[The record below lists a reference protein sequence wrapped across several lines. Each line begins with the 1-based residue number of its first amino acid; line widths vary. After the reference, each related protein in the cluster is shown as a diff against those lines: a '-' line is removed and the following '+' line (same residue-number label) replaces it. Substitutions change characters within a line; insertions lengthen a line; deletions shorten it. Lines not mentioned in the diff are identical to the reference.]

1 MEELKRTRRITIG
14 VFAFIAVIIIGL
26 ATLKKPKDIYQFSPQ
41 EMNEELLLVYQVT
54 PEEALNLVKDT
65 ANYVFVDVRS
75 IYDFEKGS
83 IKNAVNI
90 PIPMLLDD
98 DNKELFKQW
107 KKDSVTVVFY
117 GNDQLQA
124 NAPWMLMYQ
133 LGYTNTRVL
142 LGGKSYLD
150 KQIAGLLTENSTFEM
165 ENPAVDFKAIL
176 AKGRNGSEST
186 STTVAPKKKVVV
198 RKKKKKAAEGGC

>member
-1 MEELKRTRRITIG
+1 MEELKRTKRITIG

-26 ATLKKPKDIYQFSPQ
+26 ATLKKPKNIYELTPQ
-41 EMNEELLLVYQVT
+41 QMNEELVLLYPVT
-54 PEEALNLVKDT
+54 PVEATKMLKDT
-65 ANYVFVDVRS
+65 MHNVFVDVRS
-75 IYDFEKGS
+75 IYDYEKERLES
-83 IKNAVNI
+83 AVNI

-98 DNKELFKQW
+98 DNKKLFNQW
-107 KKDSVTVVFY
+107 KQDSVTVVFY

-142 LGGKSYLD
+142 LGGINYMD
-150 KQIAGLLTENSTFEM
+150 KLTNGLLSTNSTYDM
-165 ENPAVDFKAIL
+165 EDPAFDFNAIL
-176 AKGRNGSEST
+176 AKGNAGKQ
-186 STTVAPKKKVVV
+186 TVTAQAPKKKVVV

>member
-26 ATLKKPKDIYQFSPQ
+26 TTLKKPRDIYELTPQ
-41 EMNEELLLVYQVT
+41 QMNEELILVYQVT
-54 PEEALNLVKDT
+54 PEEVTNLLKDSI
-65 ANYVFVDVRS
+65 NNVFVDVRS
-75 IYDFEKGS
+75 IYDYEKGS
-83 IKNAVNI
+83 IGNAINI

-98 DNKELFKQW
+98 DNKKLFNQW

-133 LGYTNTRVL
+133 LGYTNTKVL
-142 LGGKSYLD
+142 LGGISYLD
-150 KQIAGLLTENSTFEM
+150 KQKASLLTENSTFEV
-165 ENPAVDFKAIL
+165 ENPAVDFKAVI
-176 AKGRNGSEST
+176 AKGNVGQKSV
-186 STTVAPKKKVVV
+186 TTVATKKKVVV